1 MPHELAKELCELDL
15 VVIQGANCALGPVVG
30 EFGKEMLQV
39 EGAGG
44 HVEVGRVG
52 WFKETDVGIMV

>member
-1 MPHELAKELCELDL
+1 MRVPHEFAKELCELDL

-30 EFGKEMLQV
+30 EFGEEVLQV

-44 HVEVGRVG
+44 GHVEVGRGG
-52 WFKETDVGIMV
+52 WLGKRM